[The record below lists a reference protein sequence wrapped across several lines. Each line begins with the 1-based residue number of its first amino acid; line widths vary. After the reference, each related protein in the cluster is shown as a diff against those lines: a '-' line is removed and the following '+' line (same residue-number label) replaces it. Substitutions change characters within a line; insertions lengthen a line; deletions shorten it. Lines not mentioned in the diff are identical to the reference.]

1 MHGDR
6 QTFGMPRDFREIL
19 LITVAKQRTLFH
31 ANFSD
36 MRIRPL
42 IFGLAIAS
50 AALSAG
56 ALTVEDYCSPSAS
69 APVRIKE
76 MRPLADG
83 LTYSA
88 ISEDGKS
95 IEIYDYKTGRKTGT
109 LFSID
114 GVKGDLRIDSFEGY
128 EISANGKKI
137 LLWNDSEKI
146 YRRSFTARYYVYDI
160 MRSTLKSVSAGGAQR
175 GATISHDGR
184 MVAYVRDNNIYI
196 SNLDYG
202 TDKAITTDGET
213 NRIINGAADWSYEEE
228 FTLVN
233 TMRWNGDDTVLAYMK
248 FDESQVPEYSF
259 DDYSGFCDADP
270 TSDLY
275 PHSYSYKYPLAGYPN
290 SKVSVLAYNL
300 DNRTTKTM
308 DLPIGNEGYVP
319 SIEFDEAGT
328 NLMVMVLNRDQN
340 HLRLFKVNPAST
352 VAVQLMEE
360 RSKTWLSPAA
370 YQMVDYGTGSFVIGS
385 ERSGYQHLYEYDYN
399 GTLKRQLTKGDWN
412 VTDYYG
418 KNAKTGI
425 HYFQST
431 ILGPINRNVTAVNA
445 RGEIS
450 VLNRQEGFESA
461 SFSKNMDCFVRTYSN
476 ALTPPVYSICNA
488 KGASIVELENNSI
501 YAAKYASAPRK
512 EFLTV
517 KNAAGMEMN
526 AFIIKPADFDPS
538 KKYPLLMYQYGGP
551 DSQLVANSWKM
562 EGVYYLASL
571 GYIVVAVDGRGT
583 GYRDREW
590 ATCVYRDLGHYE
602 TEDQIAGA
610 NYFASLPYIDNS
622 KVACFGWSYGGYM
635 TLMELSQPGNPFKAG
650 VAMAPV
656 TDWRYYDSIY
666 TERYMST
673 PRQNDEGYKRS
684 SALWRTKDMKSRLLI
699 MSGTSDDN
707 VHFYNTLK
715 YTSKLNFE
723 GKIFDMM
730 ALTGFEHSLGMC
742 NARVMLFR
750 KIADFLE
757 TQLR

>member
-1 MHGDR
+1 M
-6 QTFGMPRDFREIL
+6 
-19 LITVAKQRTLFH
+19 
-31 ANFSD
+31 
-36 MRIRPL
+36 
-42 IFGLAIAS
+42 
-50 AALSAG
+50 
-56 ALTVEDYCSPSAS
+56 
-69 APVRIKE
+69 
-76 MRPLADG
+76 
-83 LTYSA
+83 
-88 ISEDGKS
+88 
-95 IEIYDYKTGRKTGT
+95 
-109 LFSID
+109 
-114 GVKGDLRIDSFEGY
+114 
-128 EISANGKKI
+128 
-137 LLWNDSEKI
+137 
-146 YRRSFTARYYVYDI
+146 
-160 MRSTLKSVSAGGAQR
+160 
-175 GATISHDGR
+175 TI
-184 MVAYVRDNNIYI
+184 
-196 SNLDYG
+196 
-202 TDKAITTDGET
+202 
-213 NRIINGAADWSYEEE
+213 
-228 FTLVN
+228 
-233 TMRWNGDDTVLAYMK
+233 
-248 FDESQVPEYSF
+248 
-259 DDYSGFCDADP
+259 P

-319 SIEFDEAGT
+319 SIEFDEAGI

-476 ALTPPVYSICNA
+476 A
-488 KGASIVELENNSI
+488 
-501 YAAKYASAPRK
+501 
-512 EFLTV
+512 
-517 KNAAGMEMN
+517 
-526 AFIIKPADFDPS
+526 DFDPS

-622 KVACFGWSYGGYM
+622 RVACFGWSYGGYM